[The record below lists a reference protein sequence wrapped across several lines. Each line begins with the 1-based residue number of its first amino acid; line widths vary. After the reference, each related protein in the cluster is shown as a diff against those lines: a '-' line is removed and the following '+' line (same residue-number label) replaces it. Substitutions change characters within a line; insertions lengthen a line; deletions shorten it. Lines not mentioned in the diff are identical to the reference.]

1 MSSTEYQVDRREL
14 QFVVNETL
22 KAGKLC
28 ELPDF
33 AEFDEEMFTMI
44 INEAST
50 FSEQVLGP
58 LNENG
63 DRQGCR
69 IKNGSVVTPD
79 GFANAWK
86 QLGEGGWLSMN
97 MPPEYGGQG
106 LPEVISMIAK
116 ETQLAANQGFTIG
129 ASLTSGSANLIY
141 TFGSEEQK
149 ITFCEK
155 MFGGKWSGSMCLTEP
170 QAGSAVGDA
179 ATSATKQEAGHYLI
193 KGTKQFITNGDHDM
207 AENIIH
213 LLLAR
218 TTDAPEG
225 TKGISLFIVPKIRM
239 DGTPNDVKVISIEH
253 KMGINGSPTCL
264 LSFGD
269 NASCHGYLLKAEN
282 IGMAQM
288 FQLMN
293 EARLLV
299 GLQGLAGAGA
309 AVQNAWAYAKERTQ
323 GPSAIHPG
331 EKAAIIEFPDV
342 RRMLM
347 QMKAVTEGLRALM
360 YTTAWYTD
368 MAHHGPDESREKYQ
382 DLLDLHIPV
391 CKAFGTDQGFDV
403 ARIGIQVLGGVG
415 FTQDFPLEQNARD
428 QKIASIYEGTN
439 GIQALDLVSRKF
451 TAKKGQ
457 LLKVLEQ
464 ELSWFDNHA
473 PEDELAGWVAE
484 WESYRTL
491 MQESIAGLK
500 KIGEEQGKDG
510 YVLYAVNML
519 DLMGDVLCCFY
530 LLKQADSA
538 QQKWK
543 ALLAEATSQAE
554 LLEENEEAQFYWNK
568 LRTTEFYV
576 WSVLPRAL
584 SNAKTIKNANL
595 APLNACL

>member
-14 QFVVNETL
+14 QFVINESL
-22 KAGKLC
+22 EAGKLC

-33 AEFDEEMFTMI
+33 SEFDEEIFSMI

-50 FSEQVLGP
+50 FSEQVLAP

-69 IKNGSVVTPD
+69 IADGSVVTPD
-79 GFANAWK
+79 GFADAWK

-97 MPPEYGGQG
+97 MPVEYGGQG
-106 LPEVISMIAK
+106 LPEVISIIGK
-116 ETQLAANQGFTIG
+116 ETQMAANQGFTIG
-129 ASLTSGSANLIY
+129 ASLTSGAANLIY

-149 ITFCEK
+149 IEFCQK
-155 MFGGKWSGSMCLTEP
+155 MFSGEWSGSMCLTEP
-170 QAGSAVGDA
+170 QAGSAVGDVT
-179 ATSATKQEAGHYLI
+179 TSATRQEDGHYLI

-207 AENIIH
+207 ADNIIH

-218 TTDAPEG
+218 TSDAPAG
-225 TKGISLFIVPKIRM
+225 TKGISLFIVPKIRK
-239 DGTPNDVKVISIEH
+239 DGSPNDVKVLSLEH

-269 NASCHGYLLKAEN
+269 NADCHGYLLKAEN
-282 IGMAQM
+282 LGMAQM

-323 GPSAIHPG
+323 GSSAVNPG
-331 EKAAIIEFPDV
+331 EKAAIVEFPDV

-360 YTTAWYTD
+360 YTTAWYSD
-368 MAHHGPDESREKYQ
+368 MAHHGPEDSREKYQ

-439 GIQALDLVSRKF
+439 GIQALDLVGRKF
-451 TAKKGQ
+451 STKKGQ
-457 LLKVLEQ
+457 LLKVLEN
-464 ELSWFDNHA
+464 ELGWFDQHT
-473 PEDELAGWVAE
+473 PSGELAGWVAE
-484 WESYRTL
+484 WENYRAL
-491 MQESIAGLK
+491 IQESINNLK
-500 KIGEEQGKDG
+500 NIGETQGKDG
-510 YVLYAVNML
+510 YILYAVNML
-519 DLMGDVLCCFY
+519 DLLGDVLCCFY
-530 LLKQADSA
+530 LLKQAQTA
-538 QQKWK
+538 QTKWET
-543 ALLAEATSQAE
+543 LLAGVASEEQ

-576 WSVLPRAL
+576 WSILPRAL

-595 APLNACL
+595 APLKACL

>member
-1 MSSTEYQVDRREL
+1 MNSTEYQADRREL

-22 KAGKLC
+22 EAGKLC

-33 AEFDEEMFTMI
+33 AEFDEEMFKMI

-50 FSEQVLGP
+50 FSEQVLAP

-69 IKNGSVVTPD
+69 IENGSVVTPD

-97 MPPEYGGQG
+97 MPTEYGGQG
-106 LPEVISMIAK
+106 LPEVISIIGK
-116 ETQLAANQGFTIG
+116 ETQLAANQSFTIG
-129 ASLTSGSANLIY
+129 ATLTSGAANLIY

-149 ITFCEK
+149 NDYCEK
-155 MFGGKWSGSMCLTEP
+155 MFSGEWSGSMCLTEP
-170 QAGSAVGDA
+170 QAGSAVGDVS
-179 ATSATKQEAGHYLI
+179 TSATKQEDGHYLI
-193 KGTKQFITNGDHDM
+193 NGTKQFITNGDHDM
-207 AENIIH
+207 ADNIIH

-225 TKGISLFIVPKIRM
+225 TKGISLFIVPKVRL
-239 DGTPNDVKVISIEH
+239 DGTQNDVTVLSIEH

-264 LSFGD
+264 LSFGE
-269 NASCHGYLLKAEN
+269 NADCKGYLLKAEN

-288 FQLMN
+288 FQMMN
-293 EARLLV
+293 EARLLI
-299 GLQGLAGAGA
+299 GLQGLAGASA

-323 GPSAIHPG
+323 GPSDIYPG
-331 EKAAIIEFPDV
+331 EKAAIVEFPDV

-368 MAHHGPDESREKYQ
+368 MAHHGPEDSREKYH

-415 FTQDFPLEQNARD
+415 YTQDFPLEQNVRD

-439 GIQALDLVSRKF
+439 GIQALDLVGRKF
-451 TAKKGQ
+451 NTKKGQ

-464 ELSWFDNHA
+464 ELSWFDEHT
-473 PEDELAGWVAE
+473 PESELAGWVSE
-484 WESYRTL
+484 WGNYRTVML
-491 MQESIAGLK
+491 ESIASLK
-500 KIGEEQGKDG
+500 KIGETQGKAG
-510 YVLYAVNML
+510 YVLYATNML

-530 LLKQADSA
+530 LLKQAESA
-538 QQKWK
+538 QKKWEP
-543 ALLAEATSQAE
+543 LLAGANSQEE

>member
-44 INEAST
+44 INESST

-69 IKNGSVVTPD
+69 IENGSVVTPD

-106 LPEVISMIAK
+106 LPEVISIIAK
-116 ETQLAANQGFTIG
+116 ETQLAANQAFTIG

-149 ITFCEK
+149 NTFCEK

-225 TKGISLFIVPKIRM
+225 TKGISLFIVPKIRI

-253 KMGINGSPTCL
+253 KMGIKGSPTCL

-299 GLQGLAGAGA
+299 
-309 AVQNAWAYAKERTQ
+309 
-323 GPSAIHPG
+323 
-331 EKAAIIEFPDV
+331 
-342 RRMLM
+342 
-347 QMKAVTEGLRALM
+347 
-360 YTTAWYTD
+360 
-368 MAHHGPDESREKYQ
+368 
-382 DLLDLHIPV
+382 
-391 CKAFGTDQGFDV
+391 
-403 ARIGIQVLGGVG
+403 
-415 FTQDFPLEQNARD
+415 
-428 QKIASIYEGTN
+428 
-439 GIQALDLVSRKF
+439 
-451 TAKKGQ
+451 
-457 LLKVLEQ
+457 
-464 ELSWFDNHA
+464 
-473 PEDELAGWVAE
+473 
-484 WESYRTL
+484 
-491 MQESIAGLK
+491 
-500 KIGEEQGKDG
+500 
-510 YVLYAVNML
+510 
-519 DLMGDVLCCFY
+519 
-530 LLKQADSA
+530 
-538 QQKWK
+538 
-543 ALLAEATSQAE
+543 
-554 LLEENEEAQFYWNK
+554 
-568 LRTTEFYV
+568 
-576 WSVLPRAL
+576 
-584 SNAKTIKNANL
+584 
-595 APLNACL
+595 